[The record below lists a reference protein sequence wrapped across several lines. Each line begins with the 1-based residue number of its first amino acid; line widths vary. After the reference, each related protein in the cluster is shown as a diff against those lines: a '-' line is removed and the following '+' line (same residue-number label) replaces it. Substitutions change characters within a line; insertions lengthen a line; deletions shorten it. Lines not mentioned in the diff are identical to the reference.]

1 MPTTIGR
8 REYYCPAVTNQ
19 TSLKHVFHL
28 LRNGIQQMTLFAFLV
43 LFSISLNAQVTNPR
57 TLPNEWPNYGIGDP
71 YIMKFLGKFYLY
83 CSTRDTYRGVK
94 VWSSWDLANWT
105 YEGDCGLGSNATS
118 TGAYAPEVIYWNGK
132 FYMYTSPAGNGHYIF
147 SADSPV
153 GPFTVVTGNWGQSI
167 DGSVFIDD
175 NNNMYFSRAGNGQII
190 THAMNGPL
198 YVNPAGNN
206 SGASLS
212 GWTEG
217 STIFKRNGLYYMT
230 YTGNHVFSPGYRVNY
245 SISGAPLTG
254 YQPKPPAPLL
264 LKTHGPFAGLG
275 HSSSF
280 IGPDLD
286 TWYITYH
293 NRIPQ
298 IPGNPGPRR
307 QLNIDPMGFNG
318 DKLVVFGPVNWTQPA
333 PSLPTFYDRFDR
345 TTIGP
350 NWVNVNGGNWGIYGA
365 HLMWQNNS
373 SAATWFRQ
381 VTATATAA
389 EYTAEF
395 NMKEMSRGSNAA
407 RMGAVFSYADEN
419 TFGSALLSS
428 YDNTLYTSI
437 RVSGTV
443 VASQAISMPAG
454 WDYQKWHVIRVE
466 KQGTT
471 FRIYF
476 DGMLKSTLTASGIG
490 AGKIGVTTFQDHADF
505 GYTAFT
511 NHVWQSAVWDFHKP
525 VPGTIEAVH
534 FNSGGQNVGNFDN
547 TPTNT
552 GGQYRA
558 GSADISVCPG
568 CGFRINSNTGG
579 EWYKYN
585 VNVRVAG
592 NYNVGLRYTSANASQ
607 VRFRLNGV
615 DVSGVVNL
623 PATGGYSNWITHIIE
638 NINLPSA
645 GNQVLTV
652 ETVSGDFDFYYMEWA
667 EASTNTPAGFEDFSE
682 TSYDMGFWYFLT
694 GPWVQPG
701 SSGRASMGSPGF
713 GKIMMGDDRW
723 TDYSVEADLSIPSA
737 GGNAGLLFRAKN
749 ASYAVD
755 PPGGNPDAA
764 GTDYV
769 QGYYAGVETGGVVL
783 GKQNYNWTGM
793 AFHNRSLAA
802 GTVHKLRAVIKG
814 INIKV
819 YLDNMTTPVIDVNDN
834 DCWLHGTAGIRV
846 HNGVGTTFDNFRITE
861 DPGTMAAHAT
871 QSLSDF
877 SIAPNP
883 VDDKVTVTYVPNKSE
898 KLTIRMYDL
907 QGRVVRNVFE
917 GQGTEGSVN
926 RFVVDRK
933 GLVAG
938 TYFVRV
944 ITPGDNRQLALIY
957 K

>member
-1 MPTTIGR
+1 MPTTFGHGYS
-8 REYYCPAVTNQ
+8 YYPLATNQ
-19 TSLKHVFHL
+19 PFLKHVFKCLFFL
-28 LRNGIQQMTLFAFLV
+28 LVFHA
-43 LFSISLNAQVTNPR
+43 SLNAQVTNPR

-83 CSTRDTYRGVK
+83 CSTRDTYKGVK

-105 YEGDCGLGSNATS
+105 YEGDCGLGNNATS

-153 GPFTVVTGNWGQSI
+153 GPFTQVTGNWGQSI

-175 NNNMYFSRAGNGQII
+175 DNQMYFSRAGNGQII

-198 YVNPAGNN
+198 YVNPSGNN
-206 SGASLS
+206 SGASLG

-245 SISGAPLTG
+245 SMSGSPLTG
-254 YQPKPPAPLL
+254 YQPKPPTLL
-264 LKTHGPFAGLG
+264 LKTHGPFNSLG

-318 DKLVVFGPVNWTQPA
+318 DKLVVYGPTNWPQPA

-345 TTIGP
+345 TDIGS
-350 NWVNVNGGNWGIYGA
+350 NWININGGHWGIYGA
-365 HLMWQNNS
+365 HLMWQDNRTD
-373 SAATWFRQ
+373 AVWFRQ
-381 VTATATAA
+381 VTAATTAA
-389 EYTAEF
+389 DYTAEF
-395 NMKEMSRGSNAA
+395 NMKEMGRGTNAA
-407 RMGAVFSYADEN
+407 RMGAVFSYLNEN

-428 YDNTLYTSI
+428 YDNKLYTSI
-437 RVSGTV
+437 KVNGAV
-443 VASQAISMPAG
+443 VASQAINMPGG

-466 KQGTT
+466 KQGAT

-476 DGMLKSTLTASGIG
+476 DGMLKSTLTAANIG
-490 AGKIGVTTFQDHADF
+490 AGKIGVTSFQDHADF

-511 NHVWQSAVWDFHKP
+511 NHVWQSAIWDFHKP
-525 VPGTIEAVH
+525 IPGTIEAVH
-534 FNSGGQNVGNFDN
+534 FNSGGQHVGNFDN

-552 GGQYRA
+552 GGQYRS

-568 CGFRINSNTGG
+568 CGFRISSNTAG

-585 VNVRVAG
+585 VNIRVPG
-592 NYNVGLRYTSANASQ
+592 KYNVGIRYTSAIASQ
-607 VRFRLNGV
+607 VRFRLNGA

-623 PATGGYSNWITHIIE
+623 PATGGYSNWITHIVE
-638 NINLPSA
+638 NINFPVA

-667 EASTNTPAGFEDFSE
+667 EASTNIPNGFDDFSAS
-682 TSYDMGFWYFLT
+682 TYNGAFWYFLT

-701 SSGRASMGSPGF
+701 TSGRAQMGSSGF

-723 TDYSVEADLSIPSA
+723 TDYSVEVDVSIPSA
-737 GGNAGLLFRAKN
+737 GGNAGLVFRAKN

-764 GTDYV
+764 GTDYI
-769 QGYYAGVETGGVVL
+769 QGYYAGVETNGVVL

-793 AFHNRSLAA
+793 AFHNVSLAA
-802 GTVHKLRAVIKG
+802 GTVHKLRAVVKG
-814 INIKV
+814 RNIKV
-819 YLDNMTTPVIDVNDN
+819 YLDNMSTPVIDVNDN
-834 DCWLHGTAGIRV
+834 DCWVHGTAGIRV
-846 HNGVGTTFDNFRITE
+846 HNGVGTHFDNFRISE
-861 DPGTMAAHAT
+861 APGT
-871 QSLSDF
+871 LSVQGIPKMGAF
-877 SIAPNP
+877 SVVPNP
-883 VDDKVTVTYVPNKSE
+883 IDDRMTVTYVPGKSG
-898 KLTIRMYDL
+898 KLSILLYDL
-907 QGRVVRNVFE
+907 QGRVVQKLFE
-917 GQGTEGSVN
+917 GQSAEGIVN
-926 RFVVDRK
+926 RFLVARK
-933 GLVAG
+933 GLAAG
-938 TYFVRV
+938 TYFLRV
-944 ITPGDNRQLALIY
+944 QSEHDSRQLALVF